1 MSLAHVIAA
10 DYADIPMEDTGMP
23 EFHSQEQLD
32 TFITKMEEDMREAAK
47 RFEFERAAKLR
58 DLVKEL
64 RTREILFS

>member
-10 DYADIPMEDTGMP
+10 DYAEVPMENDGLP
-23 EFHSQEQLD
+23 EFKSQEQLD
-32 TFITKMEEDMREAAK
+32 GFIAKMEEEMREAAK

-64 RTREILFS
+64 RTKEFLFT